1 MGKWEKVLA
10 QIVEGRSDANIA
22 FDDLCSLL
30 LHFGFEMRT
39 RGSHHVFR
47 KAGIMEKVNLQRE
60 GQNAKPYQVRQ
71 VRGIILQHRL
81 GSDR

>member
-10 QIVEGRSDANIA
+10 QIVEG
-22 FDDLCSLL
+22 
-30 LHFGFEMRT
+30 
-39 RGSHHVFR
+39 
-47 KAGIMEKVNLQRE
+47 K
-60 GQNAKPYQVRQ
+60 NAKPYQVRQ